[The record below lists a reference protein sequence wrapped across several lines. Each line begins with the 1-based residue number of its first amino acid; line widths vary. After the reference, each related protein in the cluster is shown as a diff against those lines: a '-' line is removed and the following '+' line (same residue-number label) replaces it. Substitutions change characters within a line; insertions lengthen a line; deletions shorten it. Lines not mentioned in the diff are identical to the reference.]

1 MYETAPLKCWEE
13 VKNITADYYNN
24 MITAKSEG
32 KLLAWVGAGTPAEM
46 FRAMGIPIITGE
58 PFGAVCAA
66 QGVAHELLEATGEA
80 GFSKSLCDYARCWV
94 GAALTGKGLAGK
106 MPEADFVVSSKNDCN
121 THIKWW
127 ENVARIAGKPL
138 FVIES
143 TMVPNGLKQHHIEY
157 SKTQLYRLK
166 EFIEGFSK
174 TKMDEE
180 KFIETVVY
188 SRQSAELWTKIM
200 ELCKAHPSPLD
211 VKTMFSLM
219 VPAINLRGT
228 KAAIDFYNRLYEEV
242 QERVE
247 KKIAAEANEEYR
259 LIWDNIPLWYNLRMF
274 RELQEEGAV
283 CIASPYCGQFGAG
296 HRKYAAAEDEQ
307 SEYDWSWSD
316 PKDLDEA
323 MSMMAKYYS
332 CGGSGMDPKV
342 KYRIYDDMI
351 KEYDIDG
358 VVVHSNRGCV
368 GLSKAQLDV
377 MRHVQEVH
385 DIPVLVFE
393 SNAADPEEYS
403 EGQINTRLQ
412 AFLELLT
419 F

>member
-1 MYETAPLKCWEE
+1 MYKVEPLKCWNE
-13 VKNITADYYNN
+13 VKAITADHYNR
-24 MITAKSEG
+24 MVTAKSEG
-32 KLLAWVGAGTPAEM
+32 RLLGWVGAGTPPEM
-46 FRAMGIPIITGE
+46 LRALDIVPILGE

-66 QGVAHELLEATGEA
+66 QGVAHELLEAAEES
-80 GFSKSLCDYARCWV
+80 GFSKDLCDYARCWV
-94 GAALTGKGLAGK
+94 GAAITGRGLSGQ
-106 MPEADFVVSSKNDCN
+106 MPWADFVIGSKNDCN

-127 ENVARIAGKPL
+127 ENVSRIAGLPL
-138 FVIES
+138 FVLES
-143 TMVPNGLKQHHIEY
+143 TMVPHGLKKHHIEY
-157 SKTQLYRLK
+157 FKEQLYKLK
-166 EFIEGFSK
+166 EFLESFSNK
-174 TKMDEE
+174 KIDEE

-188 SRQSAELWTKIM
+188 SRQAAELWTKVM
-200 ELCKAHPSPLD
+200 ELCKARPSPLE

-228 KAAIDFYNRLYEEV
+228 KEAIGFYSRLIQEV
-242 QERVE
+242 EERVE
-247 KKIAAEANEEYR
+247 KRIAAVANEEYR

-274 RELQEEGAV
+274 RMLEAEGAV
-283 CIASPYCGQFGAG
+283 CVTSPYCGQFGAG
-296 HRKYAAAEDEQ
+296 HRKYAAAEDDN
-307 SEYDWSWSD
+307 STYDWSWSD
-316 PKDLDEA
+316 PKDFDQA
-323 MSMMAKYYS
+323 MNMMAEFYA

-342 KYRIYDDMI
+342 KYRVYDEMI
-351 KEYDIDG
+351 RDYGIDG

-385 DIPVLVFE
+385 DIPVLIFE